1 MSFIKKERNLN
12 RKAMNKKYKN
22 WKENKYLSEN
32 EKIEIKKLNGKGV
45 KDSFY
50 KYLEFGTGGMRGI
63 MGMGTNRMNIYMI
76 RKATQGLSNY
86 LINSSGEFGKNKGVV
101 IAYDCR
107 INSYEFALNS
117 ALVLCANGIKTY
129 LFSSLRSTP
138 ELSFAVRELGCQAG
152 IMITASHNPKE
163 YNGYKVYWEDGGQL
177 VEPQASGIIEEVDK
191 TDEFEDVKIV
201 TQEEAEKLGLLNILN
216 DELDSKYLEKVKKE
230 SILKDLSNKENF
242 KLVYSPLHG
251 TGGKPVK
258 RLFNELGYKS
268 VHIVEAQEKPDGEF
282 PTCSYANPEEKN
294 VFNLSI
300 KLADEVR
307 AKVCLANDPDADRTG
322 MMVKEDNEWIY
333 LNGNKIGMLLL
344 KYILDNKKDI
354 PENGA
359 VVTTIVSAPILDKIA
374 EERNLKVFRTLTGF
388 KYIGEKI
395 REFEEGKYDNS
406 FVFGMEESI
415 GYLKGTY
422 VRDKDGILG
431 VMLLTEMTAY
441 FESIGTSPVKEL
453 EKLYDKYGWYS
464 EITYPVKREGIQGTE
479 EIKKMMEE
487 LRKRDLKVL
496 LDKKI
501 NIVKDYKVKKEK
513 NYLNNSESELFL
525 PESDVIQYIL
535 EDETYITVRPS
546 GTEPKI
552 KYYIY
557 TREKSKEEADKK
569 LEDILNN
576 FKKYMESFLN

>member
-1 MSFIKKERNLN
+1 MEEAIKNYKKWKNNNKTNKLN
-12 RKAMNKKYKN
+12 S
-22 WKENKYLSEN
+22 LSEN
-32 EKIEIKKLNGKGV
+32 EI
-45 KDSFY
+45 KDSFF

-86 LINSSGEFGKNKGVV
+86 LINSTGDVGKNKGVV

-117 ALVLCANGIKTY
+117 ALVLCANGIKTDM
-129 LFSSLRSTP
+129 FSSLRSTP
-138 ELSFAVRELGCQAG
+138 ELSFAVKELGCQAG
-152 IMITASHNPKE
+152 IMVTASHNPKE

-177 VEPQASGIIEEVDK
+177 VEPQASEIIEEVNK
-191 TDEFEDVKIV
+191 IDEFEDVKLIS
-201 TQEEAEKLGLLNILN
+201 QEEAENLGLLNILN
-216 DELDSKYLEKVKKE
+216 NELDNKYLENVKKE
-230 SILKDLSNKENF
+230 SILKDLPNKENF

-251 TGGKPVK
+251 TGGRPVK
-258 RLFNELGYKS
+258 RLLNELGYKN
-268 VHIVEAQEKPDGEF
+268 VYIVEAQEKPDGEF

-300 KLADEVR
+300 KLADEIGP
-307 AKVCLANDPDADRTG
+307 KVCLANDPDADRTG

-333 LNGNKIGMLLL
+333 LNGNRIGMLLL

-359 VVTTIVSAPILDKIA
+359 VVTTIVSTPILDKIA
-374 EERNLKVFRTLTGF
+374 KERNLKVFRTLTGF

-431 VMLLTEMTAY
+431 VMLLTEMVAY
-441 FESIGTSPVKEL
+441 FESIGTSPMKEL

-464 EITYPVKREGIQGTE
+464 EITYPVKREGAQGIE
-479 EIKKMMEE
+479 EIKKMMKE

-496 LDKKI
+496 LDRKI
-501 NIVKDYKVKKEK
+501 NVIKDYKLKEKK
-513 NYLNNSESELFL
+513 NYLNNSKSELFL

-557 TREKSKEEADKK
+557 TRGKSKREADEK
-569 LEDILNN
+569 LENILSD
-576 FKKYMESFLN
+576 FKEYMESLLN

>member
-1 MSFIKKERNLN
+1 MKIIYKKVCTHYNVWINSKFI
-12 RKAMNKKYKN
+12 
-22 WKENKYLSEN
+22 SEN
-32 EKIEIKKLNGKGV
+32 EKLEIKKLNEERV

-50 KYLEFGTGGMRGI
+50 RYLEFGTGGMRGI
-63 MGMGTNRMNIYMI
+63 IGMGTNRMNIYMI

-86 LINSSGEFGKNKGVV
+86 LINSNGNIGKNKGVV

-138 ELSFAVRELGCQAG
+138 ELSFAVRELGCHAG

-177 VEPQASGIIEEVDK
+177 VEPQASGIIEEVNK
-191 TDEFEDVKIV
+191 TDEFEDVKLI
-201 TQEEAEKLGLLNILN
+201 TQEEAENLGLLNILN
-216 DELDSKYLEKVKKE
+216 DELDNKYLENVKKE
-230 SILKDLSNKENF
+230 SILKDLPNKENF

-251 TGGKPVK
+251 TGGRPVK
-258 RLFNELGYKS
+258 RLLNELGYKN
-268 VHIVEAQEKPDGEF
+268 VYIVEAQEKPDGEF

-294 VFNLSI
+294 VFDLSI
-300 KLADEVR
+300 KLADEIG
-307 AKVCLANDPDADRTG
+307 AKVCLSNDPDADRTG
-322 MMVKEDNEWIY
+322 MMVKENNEWIY
-333 LNGNKIGMLLL
+333 LNGNQIGMLLL
-344 KYILDNKKDI
+344 KYILDNKKDT
-354 PENGA
+354 PKNGA
-359 VVTTIVSAPILDKIA
+359 VVTTIVSTPILDKIA
-374 EERNLKVFRTLTGF
+374 KERNLKVFRTLTGF

-441 FESIGTSPVKEL
+441 FESIGTSSVKEL
-453 EKLYDKYGWYS
+453 EKLYNKYGWYS
-464 EITYPVKREGIQGTE
+464 EITYSVTREGIQGTE
-479 EIKKMMEE
+479 EIKKMIEE

-501 NIVKDYKVKKEK
+501 EIVRDYKVKKEK
-513 NYLNNSESELFL
+513 NYLNDSESELFL

-557 TREKSKEEADKK
+557 TKGKNKKEADEK
-569 LEDILNN
+569 LENILND
-576 FKKYMESFLN
+576 FKEYMESLLK

>member
-1 MSFIKKERNLN
+1 MKESILQKYNKWIKSKFITEK
-12 RKAMNKKYKN
+12 
-22 WKENKYLSEN
+22 
-32 EKIEIKKLNGKGV
+32 EKIKLEKLNKEEIR
-45 KDSFY
+45 DSFY

-63 MGMGTNRMNIYMI
+63 MGLGTNRMNIYMI

-86 LINSSGEFGKNKGVV
+86 LINSSGELGKNKGVV

-117 ALVLCANGIKTY
+117 ALVLCANGIRTY

-177 VEPQASGIIEEVDK
+177 VEPQASGIIEEVNK
-191 TDEFEDVKIV
+191 TDEFEDVKLI
-201 TQEEAEKLGLLNILN
+201 TQEKAENLGLLNILN
-216 DELDSKYLEKVKKE
+216 DELDEKYLENVKKE
-230 SILKDLSNKENF
+230 SILKDLPNKENF
-242 KLVYSPLHG
+242 KLLYSPLHG
-251 TGGKPVK
+251 TGGRPVK
-258 RLFNELGYKS
+258 KLLNELGYKN
-268 VHIVEAQEKPDGEF
+268 VHIVEVQEKPDGEF

-307 AKVCLANDPDADRTG
+307 AKVCLANDPDVDRTG

-333 LNGNKIGMLLL
+333 LNGNQIGMLLL
-344 KYILDNKKDI
+344 KYILDNKKEI

-359 VVTTIVSAPILDKIA
+359 VVTTIVSTPILDGIA
-374 EERNLKVFRTLTGF
+374 EESNLKVFRTLTGF
-388 KYIGEKI
+388 KYIGKKI

-431 VMLLTEMTAY
+431 VMLLTEMAAY
-441 FESIGTSPVKEL
+441 FESIGTSSVKEL
-453 EKLYDKYGWYS
+453 KKLYDKYGWHS
-464 EITYPVKREGIQGTE
+464 EITYPVKREGIQGIE

-501 NIVKDYKVKKEK
+501 NIVRDYKRKKEK
-513 NYLNNSESELFL
+513 NYLNKSESELFL

-557 TREKSKEEADKK
+557 TKGKSKKEADEK

-576 FKKYMESFLN
+576 FKKYMESLLN

>member
-1 MSFIKKERNLN
+1 MTENILQKYNRWIKSKFITEYEKNKLEKLNKKE
-12 RKAMNKKYKN
+12 
-22 WKENKYLSEN
+22 
-32 EKIEIKKLNGKGV
+32 IE
-45 KDSFY
+45 DRFY

-63 MGMGTNRMNIYMI
+63 MGVGTNHMNIYMI

-86 LINSSGEFGKNKGVV
+86 LVNSSGNIGKNKGVV

-117 ALVLCANGIKTY
+117 ALVLCTNEIKTY

-177 VEPQASGIIEEVDK
+177 VEPQASRIIEEVNK
-191 TDEFEDVKIV
+191 TDEFEDVKLI
-201 TQEEAEKLGLLNILN
+201 TQEEAENLGLLNILT
-216 DELDSKYLEKVKKE
+216 DELDSKYLENVKKE
-230 SILKDLSNKENF
+230 SLLKDLSNKVKF

-251 TGGKPVK
+251 TGGRPVEK
-258 RLFNELGYKS
+258 LLNELGYKN
-268 VHIVEAQEKPDGEF
+268 VHIVEVQEKPDGEF

-300 KLADEVR
+300 KLADEIGV
-307 AKVCLANDPDADRTG
+307 KVCLANDPDADRTG
-322 MMVKEDNEWIY
+322 MMVKENNEWIY
-333 LNGNKIGMLLL
+333 LNGNQIGMLLL

-354 PENGA
+354 PKNGA
-359 VVTTIVSAPILDKIA
+359 VVTTIVSTPILDKIA

-395 REFEEGKYDNS
+395 REFEEGKYDNF

-453 EKLYDKYGWYS
+453 KKLYDKYGWYS
-464 EITYPVKREGIQGTE
+464 EITYSVKREGIQGTE

-496 LDKKI
+496 LNKKI
-501 NIVKDYKVKKEK
+501 NIVRDYKLKKEK
-513 NYLNNSESELFL
+513 DYLNDLESKLFL

-557 TREKSKEEADKK
+557 NKGKSKRESDEK
-569 LEDILNN
+569 LENILND
-576 FKKYMESFLN
+576 FKGYMESLLN

>member
-1 MSFIKKERNLN
+1 MFIQKKYNKWRNL
-12 RKAMNKKYKN
+12 KIVTEEEKNK
-22 WKENKYLSEN
+22 L
-32 EKIEIKKLNGKGV
+32 EKLTGEEI
-45 KDSFY
+45 KDSFF

-86 LINSSGEFGKNKGVV
+86 LINSNGNVGKNKGVV
-101 IAYDCR
+101 VAYDCR

-177 VEPQASGIIEEVDK
+177 VEPQASEIIKEVNK

-201 TQEEAEKLGLLNILN
+201 TQEEAKKSGLLNILN
-216 DELDSKYLEKVKKE
+216 GELGNKYLETVKKE

-242 KLVYSPLHG
+242 KLIYSPLHG
-251 TGGKPVK
+251 TGGRPVK
-258 RLFNELGYKS
+258 RLLNELGYKNI
-268 VHIVEAQEKPDGEF
+268 HIVEAQEKPDGEF
-282 PTCSYANPEEKN
+282 PTCSYANTEEKN
-294 VFNLSI
+294 VFDLSI
-300 KLADEVR
+300 RLADEIG

-322 MMVKEDNEWIY
+322 MMVKENNEWIY
-333 LNGNKIGMLLL
+333 LNGNQIGMLLL
-344 KYILDNKKDI
+344 KYILDNKKNI
-354 PENGA
+354 PKNGA
-359 VVTTIVSAPILDKIA
+359 VITTIVSAPILDKIA
-374 EERNLKVFRTLTGF
+374 EEKNLKLFRTLTGF

-395 REFEEGKYDNS
+395 REFEVGKYDNS

-441 FESIGTSPVKEL
+441 FENTGTTSVKEL
-453 EKLYDKYGWYS
+453 KKLYDKYGWYS

-479 EIKKMMEE
+479 EIKRTMEE

-501 NIVKDYKVKKEK
+501 NIVRDYKLKKEK
-513 NYLNNSESELFL
+513 NYLNNSESTLFL

-557 TREKSKEEADKK
+557 TKGKSKRESDEK
-569 LEDILNN
+569 LENILND
-576 FKKYMESFLN
+576 FKEYMESLLN

>member
-1 MSFIKKERNLN
+1 MKESILQKYNKWIKSKFITEK
-12 RKAMNKKYKN
+12 
-22 WKENKYLSEN
+22 
-32 EKIEIKKLNGKGV
+32 EKIKLEKLNKEEIR
-45 KDSFY
+45 DSFY

-63 MGMGTNRMNIYMI
+63 MGLGTNRMNIYMI

-86 LINSSGEFGKNKGVV
+86 LINSSGELGKNKGVV

-117 ALVLCANGIKTY
+117 ALVLCANGIRTY

-177 VEPQASGIIEEVDK
+177 VEPQASGIIEEVNK
-191 TDEFEDVKIV
+191 TDEFEDVKLI
-201 TQEEAEKLGLLNILN
+201 TQEKAENLGLLNILN
-216 DELDSKYLEKVKKE
+216 DELDEKYLENVKKE
-230 SILKDLSNKENF
+230 SILKDLPNKENF
-242 KLVYSPLHG
+242 KLLYSPLHG
-251 TGGKPVK
+251 TGGRPVK
-258 RLFNELGYKS
+258 KLLNELGYKN
-268 VHIVEAQEKPDGEF
+268 VHIVEVQEKPDGEF

-307 AKVCLANDPDADRTG
+307 AKVCLANDPDVDRTG
-322 MMVKEDNEWIY
+322 MMVKEDKEWVY
-333 LNGNKIGMLLL
+333 LNGNQIGMLLL
-344 KYILDNKKDI
+344 KYILDNKRDM

-359 VVTTIVSAPILDKIA
+359 VVTTIVSTPILDGIA
-374 EERNLKVFRTLTGF
+374 EESNLKVFRTLTGF
-388 KYIGEKI
+388 KYIGKKI
-395 REFEEGKYDNS
+395 REFKEGKYDNS

-431 VMLLTEMTAY
+431 VMLLTEMAAY
-441 FESIGTSPVKEL
+441 FESIGTSSIKEL

-487 LRKRDLKVL
+487 LRKRDSKVL

-501 NIVKDYKVKKEK
+501 NITRDYKLKKER
-513 NYLNNSESELFL
+513 NYLNDLESELFL

-535 EDETYITVRPS
+535 EDDTYITVRPS

-557 TREKSKEEADKK
+557 TKGKSKEEAEKK
-569 LEDILNN
+569 LENILNN
-576 FKKYMESFLN
+576 FKEYMESLLN

>member
-1 MSFIKKERNLN
+1 MDTKRYIIEQ
-12 RKAMNKKYKN
+12 KYKKWLN
-22 WKENKYLSEN
+22 SRYINKY
-32 EKIEIKKLNGKGV
+32 EKTEIRELTKEEQKE
-45 KDSFY
+45 SFH

-63 MGMGTNRMNIYMI
+63 MGVGTNRMNIYMI
-76 RKATQGLSNY
+76 RKSTQGLSNY
-86 LINSSGEFGKNKGVV
+86 LINLSGKFGKNKGVA

-163 YNGYKVYWEDGGQL
+163 YNGYKVYWKDGGQL
-177 VEPQASGIIEEVDK
+177 VEPQASGIIEEVNK
-191 TDEFEDVKIV
+191 TDEFEDVKLI
-201 TQEEAEKLGLLNILN
+201 TQKEAENLGLLNILKN
-216 DELDSKYLEKVKKE
+216 ELDSKYLENVKKE
-230 SILKDLSNKENF
+230 SILKDLPNKENF

-251 TGGKPVK
+251 TGGRPVK
-258 RLFNELGYKS
+258 RLLGELGYKNI
-268 VHIVEAQEKPDGEF
+268 HIVEVQEKPDGEF

-294 VFNLSI
+294 VFDLSI
-300 KLADEVR
+300 KIADEIG

-322 MMVKEDNEWIY
+322 MMVKEDTEWTY
-333 LNGNKIGMLLL
+333 LNGNQIGMLLL

-354 PENGA
+354 PKNGA
-359 VVTTIVSAPILDKIA
+359 VVTTIVSTPILDKIA
-374 EERNLKVFRTLTGF
+374 KERNLKVFRTLTGF

-441 FESIGTSPVKEL
+441 FENIGTSPVKEL

-464 EITYPVKREGIQGTE
+464 EITYPVTREGIEGTE

-501 NIVKDYKVKKEK
+501 NVVRDYKLKKEK

-525 PESDVIQYIL
+525 SESDVIQYIL

-552 KYYIY
+552 KYYTY
-557 TREKSKEEADKK
+557 TKGKCKKEADEK
-569 LEDILNN
+569 LENILND
-576 FKKYMESFLN
+576 FKEYMESLLK

>member
-1 MSFIKKERNLN
+1 MKRYIKWENNLI
-12 RKAMNKKYKN
+12 KN
-22 WKENKYLSEN
+22 SEDIDKLNSLFEN
-32 EKIEIKKLNGKGV
+32 EIK
-45 KDSFY
+45 DAFY

-76 RKATQGLSNY
+76 RKVTQGLSNY
-86 LINSSGEFGKNKGVV
+86 LINSTGVIGKNKGVV

-177 VEPQASGIIEEVDK
+177 IEPQASGIIEEVNK
-191 TDEFEDVKIV
+191 TDEFEDVKLL
-201 TQEEAEKLGLLNILN
+201 TQEEAENLGLLNILN
-216 DELDSKYLEKVKKE
+216 DELDSKYLENVKRE
-230 SILKDLSNKENF
+230 SILKNLPNKENF

-251 TGGKPVK
+251 TGGRPVK
-258 RLFNELGYKS
+258 RLLNELGYKN
-268 VHIVEAQEKPDGEF
+268 VYIVKAQEKPDGEF

-294 VFNLSI
+294 VFDLSI
-300 KLADEVR
+300 KLADEIG

-322 MMVKEDNEWIY
+322 MMVKEENEWIY
-333 LNGNKIGMLLL
+333 LNGNQIGMLLL
-344 KYILDNKKDI
+344 KYILDNKKEI

-359 VVTTIVSAPILDKIA
+359 VVTTIVSTPILDKIA

-395 REFEEGKYDNS
+395 REFEKGKYANS

-501 NIVKDYKVKKEK
+501 NIVRDYKVKKEK

-535 EDETYITVRPS
+535 EDETYIIVRPS

-557 TREKSKEEADKK
+557 TRGKSKEEADKK

>member
-1 MSFIKKERNLN
+1 MKETIKNYKKWKNNKEINKLN
-12 RKAMNKKYKN
+12 S
-22 WKENKYLSEN
+22 LSEN
-32 EKIEIKKLNGKGV
+32 EIK
-45 KDSFY
+45 DCFY

-86 LINSSGEFGKNKGVV
+86 LINSNGNVGKNKGVV
-101 IAYDCR
+101 VAYDCR

-138 ELSFAVRELGCQAG
+138 ELSFSVRELGCQAG

-163 YNGYKVYWEDGGQL
+163 YNGYKVYWKDGGQL
-177 VEPQASGIIEEVDK
+177 VEPQASEIIEEVNK
-191 TDEFEDVKIV
+191 IDEFEDVRIA
-201 TQEEAEKLGLLNILN
+201 TQEEAEKSGLLNILN
-216 DELDSKYLEKVKKE
+216 NELDSKYLENVKKE

-251 TGGKPVK
+251 TGGRQVK
-258 RLFNELGYKS
+258 RLFNELGYKN
-268 VHIVEAQEKPDGEF
+268 VHIVEVQEKPDGEF
-282 PTCSYANPEEKN
+282 PTCSYANPEEKD

-300 KLADEVR
+300 ELADEVG

-322 MMVKEDNEWIY
+322 MMVKEDNKWIY
-333 LNGNKIGMLLL
+333 LNGNQIGMLLL

-359 VVTTIVSAPILDKIA
+359 VVTTIVSTPILDEIA
-374 EERNLKVFRTLTGF
+374 EEKKLKVFRTLTGF

-395 REFEEGKYDNS
+395 KEFEEGKYDNS

-441 FESIGTSPVKEL
+441 FQNIGTSPVKEL

-487 LRKRDLKVL
+487 LRKRDLKVF

-501 NIVKDYKVKKEK
+501 ERVRDYKVKKEK

-557 TREKSKEEADKK
+557 TKGKNKEEADKK

-576 FKKYMESFLN
+576 FKEYMESLLN

>member
-1 MSFIKKERNLN
+1 MEEAI
-12 RKAMNKKYKN
+12 KKYKK
-22 WKENKYLSEN
+22 WKNNKEINKLNLLSEN
-32 EKIEIKKLNGKGV
+32 EIKNC
-45 KDSFY
+45 FF

-63 MGMGTNRMNIYMI
+63 MGLGTNRMNIYMI

-86 LINSSGEFGKNKGVV
+86 LINSTGNIGKNKGVV

-138 ELSFAVRELGCQAG
+138 ELSFAVRELRCQAG

-177 VEPQASGIIEEVDK
+177 VEPQASGIIEEVNK
-191 TDEFEDVKIV
+191 TDEFEDVKLI
-201 TQEEAEKLGLLNILN
+201 TQEEAKNLGLLNILN
-216 DELDSKYLEKVKKE
+216 NELDSRYLKNVKKE
-230 SILKDLSNKENF
+230 SILKDLPNKENF

-251 TGGKPVK
+251 TGERPVK
-258 RLFNELGYKS
+258 RLLGELGYKN
-268 VHIVEAQEKPDGEF
+268 VHIVEVQEKPDGEF

-300 KLADEVR
+300 KLADKVG

-322 MMVKEDNEWIY
+322 MMVKEDKEWVY
-333 LNGNKIGMLLL
+333 LNGNQIGMLLL
-344 KYILDNKKDI
+344 KYILDNKRDM

-359 VVTTIVSAPILDKIA
+359 VVTTIVSTPILDKIA

-395 REFEEGKYDNS
+395 REFKEGKYDNS

-431 VMLLTEMTAY
+431 VMLLTEMAAY
-441 FESIGTSPVKEL
+441 FESIGTSSIKEL

-487 LRKRDLKVL
+487 LRKRDSKVL

-501 NIVKDYKVKKEK
+501 NITRDYKLKKER
-513 NYLNNSESELFL
+513 NYLNDLESELFL

-535 EDETYITVRPS
+535 EDDTYITVRPS

-557 TREKSKEEADKK
+557 TKGKSKEEAEKK
-569 LEDILNN
+569 LENILNN
-576 FKKYMESFLN
+576 FKEYMESLLKYIE

>member
-1 MSFIKKERNLN
+1 
-12 RKAMNKKYKN
+12 
-22 WKENKYLSEN
+22 
-32 EKIEIKKLNGKGV
+32 
-45 KDSFY
+45 
-50 KYLEFGTGGMRGI
+50 

-86 LINSSGEFGKNKGVV
+86 LINSKGNIGKNKGVV
-101 IAYDCR
+101 VAYDCR

-163 YNGYKVYWEDGGQL
+163 YNGYKVYWEEGGQL
-177 VEPQASGIIEEVDK
+177 VEPQASGIIEEVNK
-191 TDEFEDVKIV
+191 TDEFEDVKLI
-201 TQEEAEKLGLLNILN
+201 TQEEATNLGLLNILN
-216 DELDSKYLEKVKKE
+216 DELDSKYLENVKKE
-230 SILKDLSNKENF
+230 SILKDLFSKENF

-251 TGGKPVK
+251 TGGRPVK
-258 RLFNELGYKS
+258 RLLNELGYKN
-268 VHIVEAQEKPDGEF
+268 VYIVKAQEKPDGEF

-294 VFNLSI
+294 VFDFSL
-300 KLADEVR
+300 KLADEIG

-322 MMVKEDNEWIY
+322 MMVKENNEWIY
-333 LNGNKIGMLLL
+333 LNGNQIGMLLL
-344 KYILDNKKDI
+344 KYILDNKKEI

-359 VVTTIVSAPILDKIA
+359 VVTTIVSTPILDKIA

-441 FESIGTSPVKEL
+441 FENMGTSSIREL

-464 EITYPVKREGIQGTE
+464 EITYPVTREGMQGTE

-487 LRKRDLKVL
+487 LRKRDLKAL
-496 LDKKI
+496 LNKKI
-501 NIVKDYKVKKEK
+501 NIVKDYKLKKER
-513 NYLNNSESELFL
+513 NYLNNSESTLFL
-525 PESDVIQYIL
+525 PKSDVIQYIL
-535 EDETYITVRPS
+535 EDETHITVRPS

-557 TREKSKEEADKK
+557 TKGKSKKEAGEK
-569 LEDILNN
+569 LENILND
-576 FKKYMESFLN
+576 FKEYMELLLN

>member
-1 MSFIKKERNLN
+1 MKESILQKYNKWIKSKFITEK
-12 RKAMNKKYKN
+12 
-22 WKENKYLSEN
+22 
-32 EKIEIKKLNGKGV
+32 EKIKLEKLNKEEIR
-45 KDSFY
+45 DSFY

-63 MGMGTNRMNIYMI
+63 MGLGTNRMNIYMI

-86 LINSSGEFGKNKGVV
+86 LINSSGELGKNKGVV

-117 ALVLCANGIKTY
+117 ALVLCANGIRTY

-177 VEPQASGIIEEVDK
+177 VEPQASGIIEEVNK
-191 TDEFEDVKIV
+191 TDEFEDVKLI
-201 TQEEAEKLGLLNILN
+201 TQEKAENLGLLNILN
-216 DELDSKYLEKVKKE
+216 DELDEKYLENVKKE
-230 SILKDLSNKENF
+230 SILKDLPNKENF
-242 KLVYSPLHG
+242 KLLYSPLHG
-251 TGGKPVK
+251 TGGRPVK
-258 RLFNELGYKS
+258 KLLNELGYKN
-268 VHIVEAQEKPDGEF
+268 VHIVEVQEKPDGEF

-307 AKVCLANDPDADRTG
+307 AKVCLANDPDVDRTG

-333 LNGNKIGMLLL
+333 LNGNQIGMLLL
-344 KYILDNKKDI
+344 KYIIDNKRDI

-359 VVTTIVSAPILDKIA
+359 VVTTIVSTPILDGIA
-374 EERNLKVFRTLTGF
+374 EESNLKVFRTLTGF
-388 KYIGEKI
+388 KYIGKKI

-431 VMLLTEMTAY
+431 VMLLTEMAAY
-441 FESIGTSPVKEL
+441 FESIGTSSIKEL

-501 NIVKDYKVKKEK
+501 NIVRDYKRKKEK
-513 NYLNNSESELFL
+513 NYLNKSESELFL

-557 TREKSKEEADKK
+557 TKGKNKEEADKK
-569 LEDILNN
+569 LENVLNN
-576 FKKYMESFLN
+576 FKEYMESLLN

>member
-1 MSFIKKERNLN
+1 MTENILQKHNRWIKSKFITEK
-12 RKAMNKKYKN
+12 
-22 WKENKYLSEN
+22 
-32 EKIEIKKLNGKGV
+32 EKIRLEKLNKEEIR
-45 KDSFY
+45 DSFY

-63 MGMGTNRMNIYMI
+63 MGIGTNRMNIYMI

-86 LINSSGEFGKNKGVV
+86 LINSSGELGKNKGVV

-177 VEPQASGIIEEVDK
+177 VEPQASGIIEEVNK
-191 TDEFEDVKIV
+191 TDEFEDVKLI
-201 TQEEAEKLGLLNILN
+201 TQEKAENLGLLNILN
-216 DELDSKYLEKVKKE
+216 DELDEKYLENVKKE
-230 SILKDLSNKENF
+230 SILKDLPNKENF
-242 KLVYSPLHG
+242 KLLYSPLHG
-251 TGGKPVK
+251 TGGRPVK
-258 RLFNELGYKS
+258 KLLNELGYKN
-268 VHIVEAQEKPDGEF
+268 VHIVEVQEKPDGEF

-307 AKVCLANDPDADRTG
+307 AKVCLANDPDVDRTG

-333 LNGNKIGMLLL
+333 LNGNQIGMLLL
-344 KYILDNKKDI
+344 KYILDNKKEI

-359 VVTTIVSAPILDKIA
+359 VVTTIVSTPILDGIA
-374 EERNLKVFRTLTGF
+374 EESNLKVFRTLTGF

-431 VMLLTEMTAY
+431 VMLLTEMAAY
-441 FESIGTSPVKEL
+441 FESIGTSSVKEL
-453 EKLYDKYGWYS
+453 KKLYDKYGWHS
-464 EITYPVKREGIQGTE
+464 EITYPVKREGIQGIE

-501 NIVKDYKVKKEK
+501 NIVRDYKRKKEK
-513 NYLNNSESELFL
+513 NYLNKSESELFL

-557 TREKSKEEADKK
+557 TKGKSKKEADEK

-576 FKKYMESFLN
+576 FKKYMESLLN